1 MTDWFKSDDAHT
13 TLGSIVRRIPGFAGY
28 LGREERRASDFEAR
42 RWIVDRLDSSIRG
55 LDAYTHAL
63 TDQGRLDD
71 LTVCRRLRNKIE
83 LLISRLNGAPAGYGS
98 FFEAAQVDEDRLD
111 DVLEYDLW
119 LMNHTENVATAIENL
134 AMVSDDGETLPAASK
149 ELDALELRINER
161 TKLLAG
167 DDIA

>member
-1 MTDWFKSDDAHT
+1 VTDWFKSDEAHT

-28 LGREERRASDFEAR
+28 LGKEERRASDAEAR
-42 RWIVDRLDSSIRG
+42 RWIVDRLDSSKRG
-55 LDAYTHAL
+55 LDAYTRAL

-71 LTVCRRLRNKIE
+71 LAASGRLRSKIE
-83 LLISRLNGAPAGYGS
+83 LLISRLNGAPAGYSS
-98 FFEAAQVDEDRLD
+98 FFEATQVDEERLD

-119 LMNHTENVATAIENL
+119 LMNHAEKVATAIEKL
-134 AMVSDDGETLPAASK
+134 ATVSDDGETLPAAAK
-149 ELDALELRINER
+149 EVDALELRINER